1 MDAGAYAYCSS
12 PKAYSALST
21 GSHTFSVRATD
32 AAGNVDAS
40 PATRTWT
47 IQADAPPPPSDDQP
61 VAAYVYSP
69 AAPVVGQPVR
79 FDASGATCDD
89 TPCTYTWAD
98 DGTDGAGGKQWPL
111 GSGEEMTFTFQGTG
125 TKNVRVAVT
134 DADGDRD
141 STMKAITV
149 GASAPT
155 DTTPPETTIDSGPEG
170 DTDDST
176 PTFAF
181 SSSERGSAFE
191 CRVDSGSWRDC
202 ASPWIVGALSN
213 GSHTVS
219 VRATDPAGNTDAS
232 PAQRSFTVKSPTPTA
247 TITSSE
253 PSGTT
258 SSTSAS
264 FAFSSNDASAKFS
277 CSLDASPYA
286 ACTSPASYSDLSDGE
301 HTFAVRATNAG
312 GTGAPATRTWTVS
325 ALATGQLLLGTSTVL
340 PVADSNDAGS
350 AEAFQATATSSG
362 TAVSLLVY
370 ADAGSSART
379 LVAGIYTDAS
389 GHPGRLLSQGSR
401 SPVAPGQWN
410 QVTIPAAPLSSGQT
424 YWIALLGTGGTLRF
438 RDASG
443 GGCRSE
449 NERSG
454 SLSTLPGAWQT
465 GAVWGS
471 CPLSSYATT

>member
-1 MDAGAYAYCSS
+1 MPPATSTLCRRTRAFTVEARRGGAAGHVDHERPRPGPTNKRLAVVRVQLDEPVSPRCKLDGPGATTGTYVSCTSPRAVGPLADGALHVLGLRDRRRRQPRCLTLGPTRAFTPSTRRRRTRRSPGGPSGTTTSTSQSFTFTSPSRAATFECKLDTPAGVGTYAACTSPQAYTTTAGGATRSR
-12 PKAYSALST
+12 
-21 GSHTFSVRATD
+21 VRATD

-219 VRATDPAGNTDAS
+219 VRATDPAGNDGVDDARGEAGLAAARRRS
-232 PAQRSFTVKSPTPTA
+232 SRPAGRGLNAMPGAEAEQQHRRA
-247 TITSSE
+247 
-253 PSGTT
+253 GRRR
-258 SSTSAS
+258 
-264 FAFSSNDASAKFS
+264 AKRAV
-277 CSLDASPYA
+277 DRRAGEQQQPDRRQQ
-286 ACTSPASYSDLSDGE
+286 PA
-301 HTFAVRATNAG
+301 RATSG
-312 GTGAPATRTWTVS
+312 C
-325 ALATGQLLLGTSTVL
+325 
-340 PVADSNDAGS
+340 AD
-350 AEAFQATATSSG
+350 AEAHHELRREAERE
-362 TAVSLLVY
+362 
-370 ADAGSSART
+370 AR
-379 LVAGIYTDAS
+379 
-389 GHPGRLLSQGSR
+389 P
-401 SPVAPGQWN
+401 
-410 QVTIPAAPLSSGQT
+410 
-424 YWIALLGTGGTLRF
+424 
-438 RDASG
+438 
-443 GGCRSE
+443 
-449 NERSG
+449 
-454 SLSTLPGAWQT
+454 
-465 GAVWGS
+465 
-471 CPLSSYATT
+471 